1 MQTRAEYVQWCKDR
15 ALEYVKAGDLQNALA
30 SMMSDMSKRED
41 TKPASVLF
49 MLGTME
55 LNNGPEAMR
64 RFIEGFN

>member
-41 TKPASVLF
+41 TNPASVLF
-49 MLGTME
+49 MLGAME
-55 LNNGPEAMR
+55 INNGPEAMR